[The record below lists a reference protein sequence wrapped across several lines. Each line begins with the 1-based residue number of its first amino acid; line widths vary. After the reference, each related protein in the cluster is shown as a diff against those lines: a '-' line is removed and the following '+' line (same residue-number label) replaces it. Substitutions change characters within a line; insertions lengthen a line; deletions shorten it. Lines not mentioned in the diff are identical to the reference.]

1 MQARPAI
8 SLRSYGDAVRHH
20 RHAFHQF
27 VLPLHGVLELDTPAG
42 ERPVGADTAVLIPAG
57 MAHSFRARGDNRFA
71 VVDVGGERPL
81 PDHARDEPAFPVSAA
96 LRHQLTLLGSRAR
109 DGAAAPSLRHL
120 WNALAFNLLAGDGR
134 LGAGSTARR
143 FSAAVECIRADT
155 CLTVTGLAAAVGV
168 TPARLHAL
176 FRHHA
181 GTTPG
186 DCILQARLER
196 GAAALTETGRA
207 ITDIALDSGF
217 SEHSAFTRAF
227 RRVYGISP
235 SAYRRRY
242 CLHRH

>member
-1 MQARPAI
+1 MQARPTI

-57 MAHSFRARGDNRFA
+57 TAHSFRARGDNRFA

-109 DGAAAPSLRHL
+109 DGAAA
-120 WNALAFNLLAGDGR
+120 
-134 LGAGSTARR
+134 
-143 FSAAVECIRADT
+143 
-155 CLTVTGLAAAVGV
+155 
-168 TPARLHAL
+168 
-176 FRHHA
+176 
-181 GTTPG
+181 
-186 DCILQARLER
+186 
-196 GAAALTETGRA
+196 LTETGRA